1 MATDCAENT
10 TPTSDGVI
18 RPVSP
23 QLAAVVKRAKAAAA
37 QIWILLHS
45 RSCTEGN
52 ACRMAGCVRT
62 RRLYAIAR
70 AAQAPNGPRLSP
82 VESGA
87 VAEARKLLLHFA
99 QCRSARLSAARRA
112 ATHKNNEG
120 AAAAVPRPTCLVC
133 SLVARARPTEAR
145 DGAPGGLDFTASPYD
160 VRLERFLVL
169 VLIEFILEGRVFR
182 FSQLLLI
189 LSSLFFCCIFF

>member
-1 MATDCAENT
+1 MATSCAENT
-10 TPTSDGVI
+10 TPISDGVS

-37 QIWILLHS
+37 QIWVLLHS

-70 AAQAPNGPRLSP
+70 AAQAPNGPRLSA

-99 QCRSARLSAARRA
+99 QCRTARLSAARRA
-112 ATHKNNEG
+112 ATRKSNNEEE
-120 AAAAVPRPTCLVC
+120 AAAVPRPTCLVC

-145 DGAPGGLDFTASPYD
+145 DGAPGGLDFTSSPYD
-160 VRLERFLVL
+160 VRYERCLVL
-169 VLIEFILEGRVFR
+169 VLRTGFSFFSAVSFLCLLFCSRV
-182 FSQLLLI
+182 
-189 LSSLFFCCIFF
+189 